1 MNNIINIPIFI
12 CSRLV
17 LSTQSILVP
26 VYVGDKYQVSILQ
39 LGSDAVEDDSCQY
52 LVATPAPVS

>member
-26 VYVGDKYQVSILQ
+26 GYVGDKYHVSIFQ
-39 LGSDAVEDDSCQY
+39 LGSDAVEDDSF
-52 LVATPAPVS
+52 

>member
-26 VYVGDKYQVSILQ
+26 GYVGDKYQVSIFQ
-39 LGSDAVEDDSCQY
+39 QGSDAVEDDSF
-52 LVATPAPVS
+52 